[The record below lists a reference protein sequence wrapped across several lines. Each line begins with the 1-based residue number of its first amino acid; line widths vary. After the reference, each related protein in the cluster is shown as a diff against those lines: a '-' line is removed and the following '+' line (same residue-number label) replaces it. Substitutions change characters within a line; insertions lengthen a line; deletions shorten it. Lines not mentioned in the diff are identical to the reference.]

1 MQPRLNGII
10 KDSSV
15 GRETGLD
22 QISQEKNLD
31 FTYNGQHHDC
41 SDRRL
46 DKLVNLPNIV
56 NNAQK
61 DDLCWELHLLE
72 NLGYRYN
79 IGKITEYYL

>member
-1 MQPRLNGII
+1 MQPRLNGIVVLAEKP
-10 KDSSV
+10 KDN
-15 GRETGLD
+15 GLD
-22 QISQEKNLD
+22 QISQEKNSD
-31 FTYNGQHHDC
+31 FTYNRRHHDC

-79 IGKITEYYL
+79 TGEITEYYL